1 MLSLYKA
8 AAATE
13 PVCDSAAL
21 RGDLTLLLEWE
32 TWPGNAGACPAGGG
46 EEHLL
51 ALYVVAYEVKLPGN
65 GRAELPSVA
74 NSSFS
79 LFG

>member
-1 MLSLYKA
+1 M
-8 AAATE
+8 
-13 PVCDSAAL
+13 
-21 RGDLTLLLEWE
+21 GDM
-32 TWPGNAGACPAGGG
+32 ACPAGG
-46 EEHLL
+46 EKEHLL
-51 ALYVVAYEVKLPGN
+51 ALYVVAYEVKLPGS